1 MFTERA
7 GDARVFDAFVAC
19 GGWHDGCGILMWCD
33 EEVFVD
39 ERLMMVDT
47 KVEVTGLEGQGR
59 WQAAQ
64 PIGGVFPAPQ

>member
-1 MFTERA
+1 
-7 GDARVFDAFVAC
+7 
-19 GGWHDGCGILMWCD
+19 
-33 EEVFVD
+33 
-39 ERLMMVDT
+39 LMMVDT